1 MQGLTENYVESA
13 LRHNLI
19 QFQHSPN
26 LRSLYT
32 ALFSPF
38 VTLQQALKE
47 VLLERHLENAV
58 GKQLDGIGDILGMPR
73 PYTTADG
80 LFYFGFTGQSR
91 SKGFAQAIIRSQNMG
106 TGLSSHQY
114 MSDGLYK
121 RLLHWKIVA
130 NNSHGTIE
138 DIIQAAKAAFWAS
151 QVVVEEE
158 RCKII
163 VNITRS
169 PKYASEAIES
179 IKEKL
184 IPAAAGIF
192 VTVNIINGE

>member
-1 MQGLTENYVESA
+1 
-13 LRHNLI
+13 
-19 QFQHSPN
+19 
-26 LRSLYT
+26 
-32 ALFSPF
+32 
-38 VTLQQALKE
+38 
-47 VLLERHLENAV
+47 
-58 GKQLDGIGDILGMPR
+58 
-73 PYTTADG
+73 
-80 LFYFGFTGQSR
+80 
-91 SKGFAQAIIRSQNMG
+91 
-106 TGLSSHQY
+106 

-138 DIIQAAKAAFWAS
+138 DIIQAAKAAFLAS

-169 PKYASEAIES
+169 PKYASEAIER